1 MPRLWHCQ
9 VRCLVEAVDCTGCL
23 SVLLLM
29 YCLFVAARCR
39 LCTGMGSVGWEGKF
53 RHNEPCP
60 VCLGRRYTECQHCG
74 GRFHRPLFHHARR
87 DPVSFAES
95 LQESY
100 SPVGARVLED

>member
-1 MPRLWHCQ
+1 MPWLRHRQ
-9 VRCLVEAVDCTGCL
+9 VRCQVEVALAVSLCSPHAL
-23 SVLLLM
+23 I
-29 YCLFVAARCR
+29 VAGRCR

>member
-1 MPRLWHCQ
+1 MSLCSPQPLI
-9 VRCLVEAVDCTGCL
+9 
-23 SVLLLM
+23 
-29 YCLFVAARCR
+29 VAGRCR